1 MDGLFRT
8 ILYILFAEWSGCQI
22 TLDIQPKVI
31 QLGISRHMKVR
42 CSLGVDFS
50 KTDTVYSIM
59 LKKGGVSIAVLF
71 QDGSI
76 EMAEPKYNATGSVST
91 GPFSTA
97 FLELSLDKVTCSDKG
112 EYSCSMAVRRLYASM
127 EIGPVASRVQVMGGP
142 SPVSLTMTPDRP
154 AYTDGEVVNI
164 TCSVLKS
171 AEVAHWTWVL
181 PNRKKH
187 TVSSYCI
194 YNESECAHMCTSST
208 MYTVSR
214 VDAGGSAE
222 CRSGEL
228 KNEIQINMS
237 HSPVEDN
244 LPLVRMYPNV
254 TTSFPGISNEE
265 TSEVTVTNKELT
277 SSTTITQPDRGGTG
291 LTVLYVLV
299 SAFAVILV
307 FTMLH
312 LFLTDR
318 KCKCHHSSTNSFSD
332 SHLTE
337 SHLTK
342 GTGSKVIIIHTS
354 DISSVRSHKG
364 MGTHE
369 AAYLHPERPTDSSV
383 LQSETLHAEPVYE
396 EIE

>member
-277 SSTTITQPDRGGTG
+277 SSTTITQPDR
-291 LTVLYVLV
+291 
-299 SAFAVILV
+299 
-307 FTMLH
+307 
-312 LFLTDR
+312 